1 MQALGHIYLYELCGV
16 SSDTSDT
23 SVDEG
28 ELNSDGVI
36 WATMGGGP
44 LDIFFVNSDTVSEN
58 STGAD
63 QL

>member
-1 MQALGHIYLYELCGV
+1 MSCVVCLLTPL
-16 SSDTSDT
+16 DT

-58 STGAD
+58 STAAE